1 MSLPEWAPIREIL
14 LGTDFSDT
22 SEAAASVA
30 RECALQWA
38 ARVHLFHV
46 TWPQETDV
54 TTLLGR
60 LVAEFASIPT
70 VVRSVPAPDAAR
82 AIVSYAR
89 DHTIDLI
96 VVGTHGRTG
105 FSHALLGSV
114 AERVVRTAP
123 CPVLTVPNVQRR
135 REPPVATTPEPRRC
149 LVCATV
155 TEDLVCEHCRAIIRG
170 EAIERTWRDER
181 AGHP

>member
-1 MSLPEWAPIREIL
+1 MSLPEWSPIREIL
-14 LGTDFSDT
+14 LATDFSDT
-22 SEAAASVA
+22 AEGAASVA

-46 TWPQETDV
+46 AWAQETEV
-54 TTLLGR
+54 TALLAG
-60 LVAEFASIPT
+60 LVADFGSVPT
-70 VVRSVPAPDAAR
+70 VVRSVPGPDAAR

-89 DHTIDLI
+89 DHGIDLI

-123 CPVLTVPNVQRR
+123 CPVLTVPS
-135 REPPVATTPEPRRC
+135 RERKREAPTVAQPEARRC
-149 LVCATV
+149 LVCAGATA
-155 TEDLVCEHCRAIIRG
+155 DLVCERCRAIIRG
-170 EAIERTWRDER
+170 EALEQKRRDER
-181 AGHP
+181 PGHL